1 MPSERDTDRLID
13 IRDHIALARQFV
25 GASHDD
31 FVRDK
36 TSVLA
41 VTRCLEIVSEASR
54 HLDRNWKTAH
64 AEVPWAQIAAAG
76 NVYRH
81 DDPPVHPQRVWHTVQ
96 NALPMLAAI
105 VDAELRVRGISP
117 E

>member
-1 MPSERDTDRLID
+1 
-13 IRDHIALARQFV
+13 
-25 GASHDD
+25 
-31 FVRDK
+31 
-36 TSVLA
+36 

-81 DDPPVHPQRVWHTVQ
+81 DYPQVHPQRVWNTVQ

-105 VDAELRVRGISP
+105 VDASFACGAFRPNSIAQ
-117 E
+117 